1 MKKLLLNLTLSPAV
15 FISAISLLMNSKV
28 TQASPTVT
36 LPSNDD
42 STTNTKPVSV
52 SEQKACVKHPNMA
65 KYVCATAKQLANV
78 RKGLPQI
85 NKLEDSQ
92 SELLNVT
99 DEESDAAVALFGCDC
114 ANSINCLRRLRNSL
128 P

>member
-1 MKKLLLNLTLSPAV
+1 MNKLLKVALSPAV
-15 FISAISLLMNSKV
+15 FISTISLLMNSKV
-28 TQASPTVT
+28 TQASET
-36 LPSNDD
+36 LTLTSKDS
-42 STTNTKPVSV
+42 STTNTKSVSK

-65 KYVCATAKQLANV
+65 KYVCASAKDLAKV

-85 NKLEDSQ
+85 NKLEPSQ
-92 SELLNVT
+92 AELLNVT